1 MKKVFLAFAVVAL
14 IGLASCSKNKVCH
27 CYYDYTSPL
36 GNGTQDL
43 GLSVIHGGSCTDLET
58 NGTYSTYDF
67 GDLGTG
73 KVRCEKVK

>member
-1 MKKVFLAFAVVAL
+1 MKKVLLALAVVAL
-14 IGLASCSKNKVCH
+14 IGFASCSKTKVCH
-27 CYYDYTSPL
+27 CYYDYTGLL
-36 GNGTQDL
+36 GSGTQDL
-43 GLSVIHGGSCTDLET
+43 GLTEINEGNCSDLET